1 MSARGLH
8 TVEDARRLARRR
20 LPRLVFD
27 YIDGAAGGGL
37 AVERNRYALD
47 SLVLQPRILR
57 DVESRSTASEVFG
70 KETGLA
76 FGISPM
82 GLCNLAWPGADAM
95 LAQHAATHA
104 TPLGV
109 STASSTSLEKLIE
122 LAEGHAWFQL
132 YFSGDETGSMRLAE
146 RARDAGYDTLVLTVD
161 VPEVGRRPRELRRG
175 FTMPF
180 RIGPQQFV
188 DFALHPR
195 WSLTTLAS
203 GRPELANFGGEHGEF
218 DRTRSRAGA
227 DWNLLQ
233 RLREHWKGRMVVKGV
248 LDVDDAE
255 QLRAAGIDAIQ
266 VSSHGGRQLESAPAP
281 ILQLARM
288 RAALGPDYPLF
299 YDSGIRSG
307 EDIVKAYAAGADF
320 VFLGRPLLFAIAAA
334 QQAGL
339 QELSDVLTTETS
351 ITLAQLGLT
360 ALREINQASLHSPPA
375 GSLPGA
381 PAGAVPANGR
391 SSRSAA

>member
-1 MSARGLH
+1 
-8 TVEDARRLARRR
+8 
-20 LPRLVFD
+20 
-27 YIDGAAGGGL
+27 
-37 AVERNRYALD
+37 
-47 SLVLQPRILR
+47 
-57 DVESRSTASEVFG
+57 
-70 KETGLA
+70 
-76 FGISPM
+76 
-82 GLCNLAWPGADAM
+82 
-95 LAQHAATHA
+95 
-104 TPLGV
+104 
-109 STASSTSLEKLIE
+109 
-122 LAEGHAWFQL
+122 
-132 YFSGDETGSMRLAE
+132 
-146 RARDAGYDTLVLTVD
+146 
-161 VPEVGRRPRELRRG
+161 
-175 FTMPF
+175 
-180 RIGPQQFV
+180 
-188 DFALHPR
+188 
-195 WSLTTLAS
+195 
-203 GRPELANFGGEHGEF
+203 
-218 DRTRSRAGA
+218 
-227 DWNLLQ
+227 
-233 RLREHWKGRMVVKGV
+233 MVVKGV

-281 ILQLARM
+281 ILQLARI